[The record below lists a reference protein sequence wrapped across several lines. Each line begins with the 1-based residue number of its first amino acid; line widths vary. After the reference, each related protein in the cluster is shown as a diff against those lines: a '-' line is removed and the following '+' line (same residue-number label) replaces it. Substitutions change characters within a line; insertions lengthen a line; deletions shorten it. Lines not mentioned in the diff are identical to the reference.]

1 MINQSKY
8 LPKQMNGP
16 VVNSVMA
23 GLEDRLYDAKKI
35 CDYLYGL
42 SILTAQE
49 TELENIGCIVG
60 YPRPLVPEGFED
72 ETEGGFFI
80 FTTLPMTQDVASGFS
95 NVDSEVGGQLSTITQ
110 SKTGYMALGLYRKF
124 LDKVAYIKRYGVTIY
139 SVDMIAKLFTDDYTI
154 TYDAAQNIELTFNS
168 NIGYKNVWILT
179 NLFNR
184 FATIPQVLVYSETEG
199 D

>member
-1 MINQSKY
+1 MIEQSEY

-23 GLEDRLYDAKKI
+23 ALEENLSDSKTI

-49 TELENIGCIVG
+49 TELENIGCIIG
-60 YPRPLVPEGFED
+60 YPRPLVPEGFAD
-72 ETEGGFFI
+72 EEEGGFFI
-80 FTTLPMTQDVASGFS
+80 FTDLPMVQDITKGFS
-95 NVDSEVGGQLSTITQ
+95 VVDSEVGGQLSTIAR
-110 SKTGYMALGLYRKF
+110 SRTGYMALGLYRKF

-154 TYDAAQNIELTFNS
+154 TYTENQDIELTFNS

-184 FATIPQVLVYSETEG
+184 FATIPQVIVSSET
-199 D
+199 

>member
-1 MINQSKY
+1 MIEQSKY

-23 GLEDRLYDAKKI
+23 GLEDRLNDADAI
-35 CDYLYGL
+35 CNYLYGL

-49 TELENIGCIVG
+49 TELESIGCLVG
-60 YPRPLVPEGFED
+60 YPRPLVPEGFTDED
-72 ETEGGFFI
+72 EGGFFI
-80 FTTLPMTQDVASGFS
+80 FTDLPMVQNITKGFS
-95 NVDSEVGGQLSTITQ
+95 EVDSEVGGQLSTIAQ

-154 TYDAAQNIELTFNS
+154 TYTENQDIELTFNS

-184 FATIPQVLVYSETEG
+184 FATIPQVLISSVTEG

>member
-80 FTTLPMTQDVASGFS
+80 FTTLPMEQDVASGFS

-124 LDKVAYIKRYGVTIY
+124 LDKVAYIKRYGVTLY

-154 TYDAAQNIELTFNS
+154 TYDAAQNIELTFKS

-179 NLFNR
+179 NLYNR